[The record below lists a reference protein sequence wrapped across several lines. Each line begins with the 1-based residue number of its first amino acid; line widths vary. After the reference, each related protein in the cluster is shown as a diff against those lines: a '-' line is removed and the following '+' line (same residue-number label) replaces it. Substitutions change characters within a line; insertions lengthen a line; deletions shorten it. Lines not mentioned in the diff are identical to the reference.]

1 MTDSTTHQATDAAVD
16 DPTDLT
22 RREALKL
29 SGLTLGG
36 LAVGG
41 PLASL
46 LMGAA
51 QADNICQD
59 CGGDCDTD
67 VGCTWSST
75 TKAQRYSYFERLPKF
90 YPCVDW
96 TVIPSTI
103 QPLDAN
109 AMRITFMGTAVP
121 PRNLAQRMVSIFVE
135 VGWDPLTNQPLDQF
149 VFDCGTGSTGCYNS
163 MNVSYGRM
171 NKIFLTHL
179 HADHTGDLAHIYCF
193 GPSVDRKSPQWVWG
207 AGRSGVVNPRHDGT
221 AANGPATYE
230 DGTADFCA
238 NLRDAYRWH
247 TEGFSFQTTAYT
259 DYPDHAPARDQPDHF
274 GWATGPS
281 DKTRPQ
287 RPTTPAG
294 QYGDDPLTDAYALM
308 AVELDFAWDEWLP
321 DAHPAPIIA
330 YDNDLTKARITAY
343 PVIHDR
349 RGSIGYKLEWTA
361 PNGDV
366 LSMIFT
372 GDTKP
377 EKLTVEQ
384 ARNGGAGV
392 DVLIHEMAVP
402 PEIWAMKFMR
412 LNKPEQVPAGVVADT
427 TMVQNSS
434 HTAPGPFGY
443 LLSQIQPYPR
453 LTIATHFP
461 TADDTVECAMKS
473 LKAHLPTVYQGERP
487 NTPRDTPR
495 VTWAMDLMVVTVSK
509 GRIIEQQGAI
519 DPFGYTAWA
528 QPSHGT
534 TNTCDEGVDGWV
546 TPKYHLDAP
555 CPGEAGDPYAQITTA
570 TAYCACN
577 PDGTCNYSEN
587 GY

>member
-1 MTDSTTHQATDAAVD
+1 MTDYTTPQPTDDSVD
-16 DPTDLT
+16 DPTGLT
-22 RREALKL
+22 RRDALKL

-41 PLASL
+41 PLANL
-46 LMGAA
+46 FMGAA
-51 QADNICQD
+51 EADNICAD
-59 CGGDCDTD
+59 AACACDTD
-67 VGCTWSST
+67 VGCTWT
-75 TKAQRYSYFERLPKF
+75 NTNKAQRYSYFEKLPKF
-90 YPCVDW
+90 YPFADK
-96 TVIPSTI
+96 TVSPSTI
-103 QPLDAN
+103 QKLDAN
-109 AMRITFMGTAVP
+109 ALRITFMGTAVP

-135 VGWDPLTNQPLDQF
+135 VGWDPQTNQPLDQF

-163 MNVSYGRM
+163 MNVGFSRM

-179 HADHTGDLAHIYCF
+179 HADHTSDLAHIYCF
-193 GPSVDRKSPQWVWG
+193 GPSSDRKSPLWVWG
-207 AGRSGVVNPRHDGT
+207 AGRSGVANPRYDGA
-221 AANGPATYE
+221 AANGPPTYE

-247 TEGFSFQTTAYT
+247 SEGFSFQTTAYT
-259 DYPDHAPARDQPDHF
+259 AYPEHAPARDNPDNF
-274 GWATGPS
+274 GWATDPN
-281 DKTRPQ
+281 DRTRAQ
-287 RPTTPAG
+287 RPTRPAG
-294 QYGDDPLTDAYALM
+294 KYGDDPLNDAYALM
-308 AVELDFAWDEWLP
+308 AVDLKFDWDAWQP
-321 DAHPAPIIA
+321 DSHPAPIVA
-330 YDNDLTKARITAY
+330 YDNDTTKAKITAY

-384 ARNGGAGV
+384 AGNGGAGV

-402 PEIWAMKFMR
+402 PEVWAMKFLR
-412 LNKPEQVPAGVVADT
+412 LNDPANVPQGVVDDT

-453 LTIATHFP
+453 LTVATHFP

-473 LKAHLPTVYQGERP
+473 LKAHLPKVYQGERP
-487 NTPRDTPR
+487 NTSSDSPR

-509 GRIIEQQGAI
+509 SRIIEQQGAI
-519 DPFGYTAWA
+519 DPFGYIAWPQ
-528 QPSHGT
+528 QPLST
-534 TNTCDEGVDGWV
+534 LTDCNNWIL
-546 TPKYHLDAP
+546 PKYHVIPPVDDQ
-555 CPGEAGDPYAQITTA
+555 CTGDAGDPYAQITTA